1 MEEKGTVRAYAQI
14 LETPTVQIVLLGGG
28 FLLLMLFESMGVL
41 AGFDSQVRSY
51 LMQFALSDWQQDI
64 LRDATALGSNSV
76 LLFITFAVA
85 LGYKLQG
92 NMKLASALVF
102 TVIIGLALTFALKY
116 GINRPRPPV
125 SQHDVDVYTQS
136 FPSAHAMMSTIVYF
150 YLASLLAHRV
160 NTLSVKVWGYAVA
173 AILVFLIGCSRVLL
187 GVHWPTDVLAG
198 WLGGGAFLAYCFFLI
213 KWQRRLR
220 IRRK

>member
-1 MEEKGTVRAYAQI
+1 MEEKGTLRAYVQI
-14 LETPTVQIVLLGGG
+14 LDTPTVQIVLLGGG

-41 AGFDSQVRSY
+41 AGFDSQVRQY
-51 LMQFALSDWQQDI
+51 LMQFILDDWQKDI

-76 LLFITFAVA
+76 LLFITLAVA
-85 LGYKLQG
+85 IGYKLQG
-92 NMKLASALVF
+92 NVKLASALVL
-102 TVIIGLALTFALKY
+102 TVVMGLALTFALKY

-150 YLASLLAHRV
+150 YLASLLAQRV
-160 NTLSVKVWGYAVA
+160 STFSVKAWGYVVA

-198 WLGGGAFLAYCFFLI
+198 WLGGGAFLAYCFFII

>member
-1 MEEKGTVRAYAQI
+1 MGGPLYPAH
-14 LETPTVQIVLLGGG
+14 LLPQRRPSSDRYCRLDALPDRTGSDDGAAV
-28 FLLLMLFESMGVL
+28 MP
-41 AGFDSQVRSY
+41 DSQVRSY

>member
-102 TVIIGLALTFALKY
+102 TVIIGLAFTFALKY

-150 YLASLLAHRV
+150 
-160 NTLSVKVWGYAVA
+160 
-173 AILVFLIGCSRVLL
+173 
-187 GVHWPTDVLAG
+187 
-198 WLGGGAFLAYCFFLI
+198 
-213 KWQRRLR
+213 
-220 IRRK
+220 